1 MKKQK
6 VFHKLLAKENILF
19 LGALNKLYV
28 SYKRGIFKEAE
39 FPPEVGQINYHVVSS
54 DQGFV
59 MLAVNHE
66 HGISQLFSST
76 NNGTKYRK
84 VLNNVRYFERKQNN
98 LLADTGNQ
106 TKTVINLNKTNYHF
120 YQIKRPFCLNL
131 LLWGYISC
139 LSADVNFLLPLI

>member
-1 MKKQK
+1 M
-6 VFHKLLAKENILF
+6 
-19 LGALNKLYV
+19 
-28 SYKRGIFKEAE
+28 
-39 FPPEVGQINYHVVSS
+39 VSS

-106 TKTVINLNKTNYHF
+106 TKTVINLNKTNYYF
-120 YQIKRPFCLNL
+120 YQIKQVITIWTKSSFSGIYILSFNWRKLPPIVYLNQFQS
-131 LLWGYISC
+131 ISDEIIPETK
-139 LSADVNFLLPLI
+139 AFLGCQTRVSNKSSSRSIDKRSIVW

>member
-1 MKKQK
+1 
-6 VFHKLLAKENILF
+6 
-19 LGALNKLYV
+19 
-28 SYKRGIFKEAE
+28 
-39 FPPEVGQINYHVVSS
+39 
-54 DQGFV
+54 

-106 TKTVINLNKTNYHF
+106 TKTVINLNKTNYYF
-120 YQIKRPFCLNL
+120 YQIKQVFTI
-131 LLWGYISC
+131 WTKSSFSGIYI
-139 LSADVNFLLPLI
+139 LSFN